1 MPYYETVF
9 IARQD
14 LSENQVKEL
23 TKGFEDIIKKEGG
36 KVAKTEQWGLRTL
49 AYRINKSR
57 KGHYILIETDAP
69 GDAIIEL
76 ERNLR
81 LNEEVMRYM
90 TIKLEEPSDGPS
102 IMMDKNKYD
111 SDDSDKSDKSDK
123 KEAA

>member
-36 KVAKTEQWGLRTL
+36 KVTKTEQWGLRNL

-57 KGHYILIETDAP
+57 KGHYVLIETDGP
-69 GDAIIEL
+69 GSAIIEV

-81 LNEEVMRYM
+81 LNEDVMRYM
-90 TIKLEEPSDGPS
+90 TIKLEELSDGPS
-102 IMMDKNKYD
+102 VVLGGSKDND
-111 SDDSDKSDKSDK
+111 SDE

>member
-36 KVAKTEQWGLRTL
+36 KVTKTEQWGLRNL

-57 KGHYILIETDAP
+57 KGHYILIETDGP
-69 GDAIIEL
+69 GSAIIEV

-81 LNEEVMRYM
+81 LNEDVMRYM
-90 TIKLEEPSDGPS
+90 TIKLDELTDGPS
-102 IMMDKNKYD
+102 IMMGGSKDND
-111 SDDSDKSDKSDK
+111 SNE

>member
-23 TKGFEDIIKKEGG
+23 TKGFEDILKKEGA
-36 KVAKTEQWGLRTL
+36 KVTKTEQWGLRNL

-57 KGHYILIETDAP
+57 KGHYVLIETDGP
-69 GDAIIEL
+69 GSAIIEV

-81 LNEEVMRYM
+81 LNEDVMRYM
-90 TIKLEEPSDGPS
+90 TIKLDELSDGPS
-102 IMMDKNKYD
+102 VIMGGSKDND
-111 SDDSDKSDKSDK
+111 SDE

>member
-1 MPYYETVF
+1 MPFYETVF

-14 LSENQVKEL
+14 LTEGQVKDL

-36 KVAKTEQWGLRTL
+36 KVTKTEQWGLRNL

-57 KGHYILIETDAP
+57 KGHYTLIESDAP
-69 GDAIIEL
+69 GDAIIEV

-81 LNEEVMRYM
+81 LNEDVMRYM
-90 TIKLEEPSDGPS
+90 TIKLEELSDGPS
-102 IMMDKNKYD
+102 VVMGGGRNN
-111 SDDSDKSDKSDK
+111 SDDDNEDNNSK

>member
-1 MPYYETVF
+1 MPFYETVF

-14 LSENQVKEL
+14 LTEGQVKDL

-36 KVAKTEQWGLRTL
+36 KVTKTEQWGLRNL

-57 KGHYILIETDAP
+57 KGHYTLIESDAP
-69 GDAIIEL
+69 GSAIIEL

-81 LNEEVMRYM
+81 LNEDVMRYM
-90 TIKLEEPSDGPS
+90 TIKLDELSDGPS
-102 IMMDKNKYD
+102 VVMGGGKNDDNDDKNT
-111 SDDSDKSDKSDK
+111 K

>member
-9 IARQD
+9 ITRQD
-14 LSENQVKEL
+14 LTETQVKDL
-23 TKGFEDIIKKEGG
+23 TDGFGKIIEKEKG
-36 KVAKTEQWGLRTL
+36 KVTKTEQWGLRSL

-57 KGHYILIETDAP
+57 KGHYTLIETDAP

-81 LNEEVMRYM
+81 LNEDVMRYM
-90 TIKLEEPSDGPS
+90 TIKLEELSDGPS

-111 SDDSDKSDKSDK
+111 NDDDKK

>member
-9 IARQD
+9 ITRQD

-36 KVAKTEQWGLRTL
+36 KVTKTEQWGLRNL

-57 KGHYILIETDAP
+57 KGHYTLIETDGP
-69 GDAIIEL
+69 GPAIIEL

-81 LNEEVMRYM
+81 INEDVMRYM
-90 TIKLEEPSDGPS
+90 TIKLDALSGGPS
-102 IMMDKNKYD
+102 IILGGGKDN
-111 SDDSDKSDKSDK
+111 DDNYNE